1 MTPIHPPSGA
11 CGPSGAWPRR
21 VSASVAR
28 RGDARGGK
36 GRREA
41 GPRRPFGA
49 VRLNLRLPRPP
60 SPTRGRGA
68 GEEGSPR
75 QVRSAGASG
84 GTVRPRRGP
93 LPRSRRE
100 SKGNGGVRGCDRH
113 GVPWTPTGSRG
124 SRGAQGRTR
133 AFIRSGNSVRKLSST
148 TPAQARRRARDGF
161 GPSVPRANGVGLSG
175 LGPGFRGVGRVGI
188 DPTAVTGGSP
198 ITGSGAPR
206 SGPGRPP
213 SGRGARRP
221 GASSRVQAMLEGGRG
236 VESRGPY

>member
-1 MTPIHPPSGA
+1 LTPIHPPSGA
-11 CGPSGAWPRR
+11 CGPPGAWPRR

-113 GVPWTPTGSRG
+113 GVPFRG
-124 SRGAQGRTR
+124 IPWCPRADPGVHPFREFR
-133 AFIRSGNSVRKLSST
+133 KEAFIDHTRPGTASGKGRFRPVGASGE
-148 TPAQARRRARDGF
+148 RRRPFGAGARVPGRGQGWDRSDRRDGRLPHHGLGGAPF
-161 GPSVPRANGVGLSG
+161 GAGPSAFGAGGPASGGVVAR
-175 LGPGFRGVGRVGI
+175 PGN
-188 DPTAVTGGSP
+188 AGG
-198 ITGSGAPR
+198 
-206 SGPGRPP
+206 
-213 SGRGARRP
+213 GAR
-221 GASSRVQAMLEGGRG
+221 GGK
-236 VESRGPY
+236 

>member
-49 VRLNLRLPRPP
+49 VRLNLRLPRPS
-60 SPTRGRGA
+60 SPTRGRGR
-68 GEEGSPR
+68 GRRVPLGRYDPPGPR
-75 QVRSAGASG
+75 GGRSVPVGVRCPVLDVS
-84 GTVRPRRGP
+84 RRGT
-93 LPRSRRE
+93 
-100 SKGNGGVRGCDRH
+100 GGCADAIATASPGPQRG
-113 GVPWTPTGSRG
+113 PRG

-161 GPSVPRANGVGLSG
+161 GSSVPRANGVGPSG